1 MTINIQPEPSGF
13 GAVISGPDLTKP
25 IDDATYSAI
34 RAAFEEY
41 SVLVFHNQPFTDETQ
56 VAFGERFGPLE
67 VVTKTRVGG
76 GGGDLIADI
85 SNVDRASDTILPID
99 GEVMVYRSG
108 NEMWHT
114 DSSFRDVPAM
124 ASMLSGREVPPDG
137 GETEFVSMRAA
148 YKRLDPAR
156 QAELEGLVAVHDY
169 TYSRALVGSVLSPA
183 QQKELPPAKQI
194 VVRTNPANGE
204 KNYFTA
210 SHASHIVGWPEEK
223 GRDYMKDL
231 VALATR
237 PEDIYTHKWRQHDLV
252 IWDNRCTLHRGR
264 VWEKSRYRRI
274 MRRTTVAGD
283 GPTVPAE

>member
-124 ASMLSGREVPPDG
+124 ASML
-137 GETEFVSMRAA
+137 
-148 YKRLDPAR
+148 
-156 QAELEGLVAVHDY
+156 
-169 TYSRALVGSVLSPA
+169 
-183 QQKELPPAKQI
+183 
-194 VVRTNPANGE
+194 
-204 KNYFTA
+204 
-210 SHASHIVGWPEEK
+210 
-223 GRDYMKDL
+223 
-231 VALATR
+231 
-237 PEDIYTHKWRQHDLV
+237 
-252 IWDNRCTLHRGR
+252 
-264 VWEKSRYRRI
+264 
-274 MRRTTVAGD
+274 
-283 GPTVPAE
+283 